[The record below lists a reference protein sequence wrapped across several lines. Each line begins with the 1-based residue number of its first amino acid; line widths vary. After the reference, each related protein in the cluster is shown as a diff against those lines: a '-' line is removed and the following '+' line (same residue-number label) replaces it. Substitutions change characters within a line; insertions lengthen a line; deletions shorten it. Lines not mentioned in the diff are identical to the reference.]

1 MGDEA
6 DADWLDGL
14 VEAGI
19 EECEN
24 YFRDRRAS
32 SKKTRHKS
40 NKIEESMARKSKKP
54 QVMPAFQSH
63 EERDAYFAKHAD
75 YFTLVKKTGVG
86 TYDRTECKSLEE
98 AVKLAQ
104 TRQVIGSG
112 GWMIYAVIGQQ
123 SAFIKAIPPTGK

>member
-1 MGDEA
+1 
-6 DADWLDGL
+6 
-14 VEAGI
+14 
-19 EECEN
+19 
-24 YFRDRRAS
+24 
-32 SKKTRHKS
+32 
-40 NKIEESMARKSKKP
+40 MAIHLPEFK
-54 QVMPAFQSH
+54 SH
-63 EERDAYFAKHAD
+63 EERDKFFKENGE